1 MYSTVTH
8 LLADEVGLL
17 PGEVAGLAVLAA
29 APAAAVPFDRGF
41 RAATPAAPEAVG
53 LAAVGLAPAAG
64 LAAAPEVVVGALVV
78 PEAVDLADADEAG
91 LEVAAA
97 VRVAGA
103 LEEAVELQK

>member
-1 MYSTVTH
+1 MTH

-29 APAAAVPFDRGF
+29 PAAAVPFDRGF
-41 RAATPAAPEAVG
+41 RAAPAAPAAVG

-97 VRVAGA
+97 VRAAGA
-103 LEEAVELQK
+103 FEAAVELQK

>member
-1 MYSTVTH
+1 MTH

-17 PGEVAGLAVLAA
+17 PGEVAGLAALA

>member
-1 MYSTVTH
+1 M
-8 LLADEVGLL
+8 
-17 PGEVAGLAVLAA
+17 AVLA

-41 RAATPAAPEAVG
+41 RAAPAAPAAVG

-64 LAAAPEVVVGALVV
+64 LAAAPEVVGALVV

-103 LEEAVELQK
+103 FDAAVELQE

>member
-1 MYSTVTH
+1 MTH

-29 APAAAVPFDRGF
+29 PAAAVPFDRGF
-41 RAATPAAPEAVG
+41 RAAPAAPAAVG

-64 LAAAPEVVVGALVV
+64 LAAAPEVVGALVV

-103 LEEAVELQK
+103 FDATVELQE